1 MPDNDLTITQSCG
14 DCGHEVGSFS
24 VKKDNMMLM
33 SKELVWC
40 PECQDEKPEVRDLAG
55 RSSAIQMEQQSYA
68 KNEAVQSET
77 RVRNPA

>member
-1 MPDNDLTITQSCG
+1 MPDNDLAITQSCG

-40 PECQDEKPEVRDLAG
+40 P
-55 RSSAIQMEQQSYA
+55 
-68 KNEAVQSET
+68 
-77 RVRNPA
+77 

>member
-1 MPDNDLTITQSCG
+1 MPDNDLAITQSCG

-40 PECQDEKPEVRDLAG
+40 PECQDERPEVRDLAG

-68 KNEAVQSET
+68 KNEAVKSET